1 MEDKK
6 SKKILLVVGPFES
19 SLSSFYELIKNLI
32 SLGHNVTCYVE
43 EEFETKFKPTGARLK
58 TYKIDKS
65 GPSKLPPAI
74 AKRAV
79 VPLGVAKSYIPILDD
94 FSKSPEQYDYLMV
107 DSFYDGNEMNKV
119 LKIPTVIVLYTIALG
134 EKTPFVEMSMIH
146 RKHYWIPVN
155 KKYKINVKDF
165 LLQHFSPDAKYKLI
179 LSSKLFHPEL
189 KKVDDSYFFIGP
201 SFYERPKDTTFDFK
215 KDEGKKLI
223 YISFGSTFNA
233 NIECYKM
240 CMEAFGNSKE
250 YQVLM
255 SVGKN
260 IDIKEL
266 GDIPE
271 NFSVYNR
278 VPQQQVLSMADVFIN
293 HGGNNSVYEAIFLA
307 HLPIIIIP
315 MIFAHEENAK
325 LIEKLGAGI
334 SLDKEE
340 LSPEILSK
348 TVETYLADKEKYLK
362 GVDKIAES
370 FKEARDERKKVF
382 EKILC

>member
-1 MEDKK
+1 MK
-6 SKKILLVVGPFES
+6 
-19 SLSSFYELIKNLI
+19 
-32 SLGHNVTCYVE
+32 
-43 EEFETKFKPTGARLK
+43 A
-58 TYKIDKS
+58 
-65 GPSKLPPAI
+65 
-74 AKRAV
+74 
-79 VPLGVAKSYIPILDD
+79 
-94 FSKSPEQYDYLMV
+94 
-107 DSFYDGNEMNKV
+107 
-119 LKIPTVIVLYTIALG
+119 
-134 EKTPFVEMSMIH
+134 
-146 RKHYWIPVN
+146 
-155 KKYKINVKDF
+155 
-165 LLQHFSPDAKYKLI
+165 
-179 LSSKLFHPEL
+179 
-189 KKVDDSYFFIGP
+189 
-201 SFYERPKDTTFDFK
+201 
-215 KDEGKKLI
+215 KKLI

-278 VPQQQVLSMADVFIN
+278 VPQQQVLPMADVFIN
-293 HGGNNSVYEAIFLA
+293 HGGSNSVYEAIFLA